1 MNTRQTLICVCILSL
16 FFIQNLVAQ
25 NYPFPQQKNWANS
38 IKPNHI
44 SQNQLDT
51 DVANYYKDWR
61 DNFLKPT
68 TMTGGYYVKGGCT
81 NCSEPAKG
89 TSEGHGWGMLITVLM
104 AGHDSNAKT
113 YYDGLYN
120 YFDQHR
126 STINNEL
133 MSWMVENS
141 ENGGENSATDGD
153 FDIAY
158 SLILAHYQWGSD
170 GQINYRQEAIDMIN
184 KGLKLGSMNTQS
196 KRVMLGDWDTNAY
209 TTRSSD
215 WMTAQMRAYGQI
227 TGDSFW
233 TESIDVAYN
242 IMSQIRQNYSPNTG
256 LMPDFVIGS
265 TPQPATPNFLEADT
279 DDDYS
284 WNACR
289 FPWRVAMDYGHYG
302 NIDSKTTVN
311 KIVNWAK
318 STTNNNPSQ
327 YKAGYTLS
335 GTPLF
340 SYTSKAFTAPLIVA
354 STVDISHQAFLN
366 DGWDHLKT
374 GYYDYYDATI
384 NLLCML
390 YISGNWWKPEINPD
404 TTTNLYP
411 TISFTSPTNNTTFQE
426 GQSIT
431 LTATANDSDGQIV
444 KVEFYSNNQKIGETQ
459 TSPYTFSFDNASIG
473 SYQFTA
479 KATDNEGASTTSDI
493 VTIVVEGDIDIP
505 NVAPTISFTSPTN
518 NTVFQ
523 EGQSINLTA
532 TANDSDGQIVKVEFY
547 SNNQKIGETQT
558 SPYAFSFDNASV
570 GNYQFTAKATDNEG
584 ASTTSEIITVVV
596 EDNTGGGNTNCSF
609 GTPTSTSL
617 PNLNKSYTNLHV
629 IGNGPDLSNII
640 NFSINWQNES
650 SHFGLYQL
658 SMSTNNGQPNWWV
671 NLLQGTTHSLNL
683 SQPTLTLSNTGISG
697 FDGTYYAAID
707 GNNFVLVSTSS
718 NFTIYF
724 SNSSVAPSCN
734 EESTLIKKS
743 AFILYPNPTT
753 DEIRIAGKEESV
765 EVKIYDVSG
774 ALHISQ
780 TLNLAAGKNLINLRQ
795 LNNGIYYIKIVGK
808 DATEHLQIFKE

>member
-1 MNTRQTLICVCILSL
+1 MNAKQTLICVCILSL

-215 WMTAQMRAYGQI
+215 WMTAQMRAYGQM

-233 TESIDVAYN
+233 TESIDVAYD

-302 NIDSKTTVN
+302 NTDSKTTVN

-411 TISFTSPTNNTTFQE
+411 TISFASPTNNAVFQE
-426 GQSIT
+426 GQSIN
-431 LTATANDSDGQIV
+431 LIATANDSDGQIV
-444 KVEFYSNNQKIGETQ
+444 KVEFYSNNQKIGEAQ
-459 TSPYTFSFDNASIG
+459 TSPYT
-473 SYQFTA
+473 
-479 KATDNEGASTTSDI
+479 
-493 VTIVVEGDIDIP
+493 
-505 NVAPTISFTSPTN
+505 
-518 NTVFQ
+518 
-523 EGQSINLTA
+523 
-532 TANDSDGQIVKVEFY
+532 
-547 SNNQKIGETQT
+547 
-558 SPYAFSFDNASV
+558 FSFDNASV

-584 ASTTSEIITVVV
+584 ASTTSEIVTIVV

-617 PNLNKSYTNLHV
+617 PNLNKSYTNVHV
-629 IGNGPDLSNII
+629 IGNGPDLSNSI

-683 SQPTLTLSNTGISG
+683 SQPTITFNNTGISG

-707 GNNFVLVSTSS
+707 GNNFVLVSTIS

-724 SNSSVAPSCN
+724 SNSSVAPSCD
-734 EESTLIKKS
+734 EESILSKKS

-765 EVKIYDVSG
+765 EVKIYGVSG